1 MCPCMRDETTM
12 YVAEEEV
19 VIGVEREIEDMNV
32 IATKRG
38 GRFEVVWDMHKNE
51 VHPDLTLSF
60 FFKVDPFGD
69 NFNLTWV
76 YVVSI
81 FLLCTT

>member
-1 MCPCMRDETTM
+1 MRDEMTM

-32 IATKRG
+32 VATKRG
-38 GRFEVVWDMHKNE
+38 GRFEVVWDMHENE

-60 FFKVDPFGD
+60 FFSK
-69 NFNLTWV
+69 LTL
-76 YVVSI
+76 SA
-81 FLLCTT
+81 TTST